1 MKILKKF
8 LLLALCPALL
18 FGLAACTGGP
28 EQVSSDLPESSLAPV
43 SSEPPAESAWFVP
56 AKDLIPDSPEEGAE
70 GFEADFSQNP
80 IDKAYDESYAQAM
93 SFSAMRQACDEAAQ
107 RWRDMVDLSY
117 DAALELLS
125 GEEREALR
133 DEQSLWLSE
142 IEGRVKKI
150 WEEAGDHN
158 EGILNA
164 SKEIVLTYRQRA
176 MELCRVKY
184 EQDGT
189 LPDFPEF

>member
-1 MKILKKF
+1 MKILKRA
-8 LLLALCPALL
+8 LLLALCPVLL
-18 FGLAACTGGP
+18 SGLFACSGEKEP
-28 EQVSSDLPESSLAPV
+28 ESSGLPESSLAPI
-43 SSEPPAESAWFVP
+43 SSEPPVESTWFVP
-56 AKDLIPDSPEEGAE
+56 AKDLIPDSPEEGTQ

-117 DAALELLS
+117 DAALALLS
-125 GEEREALR
+125 GEERESLR

-142 IEGRVKKI
+142 IEGRVATI
-150 WEEAGDHN
+150 REEAGDHN

-189 LPDFPEF
+189 LPDFPKF